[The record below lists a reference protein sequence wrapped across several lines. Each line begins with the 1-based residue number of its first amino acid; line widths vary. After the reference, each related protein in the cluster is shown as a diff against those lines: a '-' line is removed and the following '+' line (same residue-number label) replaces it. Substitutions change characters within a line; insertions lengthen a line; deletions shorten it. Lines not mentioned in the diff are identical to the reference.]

1 MNQIQIAYTDAIDGI
16 KANQLVIEAFT
27 KLIENNSQEHDL
39 EFLQEM
45 IEMQECQ
52 IRKYNWIIRDIE
64 ENFPEEIKICCI
76 KH

>member
-1 MNQIQIAYTDAIDGI
+1 MNLTQITYTDAIDGI

-45 IEMQECQ
+45 IEMQE
-52 IRKYNWIIRDIE
+52 
-64 ENFPEEIKICCI
+64 
-76 KH
+76 